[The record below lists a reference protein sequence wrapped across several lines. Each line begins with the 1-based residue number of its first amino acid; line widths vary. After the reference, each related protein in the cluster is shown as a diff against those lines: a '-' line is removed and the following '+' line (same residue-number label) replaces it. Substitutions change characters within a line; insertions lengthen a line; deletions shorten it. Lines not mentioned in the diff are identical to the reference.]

1 MINALQIIS
10 VVYHN
15 SGMEAER
22 DRAAKGRFETK
33 EDRDRLEMTVVD
45 GEVWEV
51 WEVVSE
57 VGAALTSR

>member
-1 MINALQIIS
+1 
-10 VVYHN
+10 
-15 SGMEAER
+15 MEAER